1 MESAVLCLDT
11 VPVHG
16 SLLPHALS
24 SRMYEVKLLATGPM
38 SYALLLSPVA
48 TADFIRVELAAT
60 TAVTPTF
67 AELDT
72 GVDFRQRYHM
82 TLRTKHGA
90 SLVLNL
96 VTKQRFHKWHAEVC
110 DCVAVNP
117 LSLRD
122 RGY

>member
-1 MESAVLCLDT
+1 MKTQNGKVLCLDT

-24 SRMYEVKLLATGPM
+24 SRMYEVKLLATGPT

-60 TAVTPTF
+60 TAVAPTL
-67 AELDT
+67 AELNT
-72 GVDFRQRYHM
+72 SVDIRQRYHL

-96 VTKQRFHKWHAEVC
+96 VTKQRFHKWMA
-110 DCVAVNP
+110 
-117 LSLRD
+117 R
-122 RGY
+122 